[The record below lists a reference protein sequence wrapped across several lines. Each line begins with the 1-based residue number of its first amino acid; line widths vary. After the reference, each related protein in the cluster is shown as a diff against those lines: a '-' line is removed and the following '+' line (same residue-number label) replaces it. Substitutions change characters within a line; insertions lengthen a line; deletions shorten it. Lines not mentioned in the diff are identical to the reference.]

1 MTFTASVHVQ
11 SIRKIANASP
21 DELAVCPGLGA
32 VKVRHLHDVFHQPLV
47 VQSEDLAASA
57 GSAAAE

>member
-1 MTFTASVHVQ
+1 VHVQ

-47 VQSEDLAASA
+47 MQSEDLAASA